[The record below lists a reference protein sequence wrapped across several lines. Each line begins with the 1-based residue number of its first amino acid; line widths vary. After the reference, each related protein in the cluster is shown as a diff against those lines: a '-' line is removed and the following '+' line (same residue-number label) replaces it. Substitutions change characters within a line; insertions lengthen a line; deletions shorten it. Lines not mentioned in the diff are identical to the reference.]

1 MNILIVGNGGR
12 EHAIG
17 WKVYNSPQVHD
28 IYFAPG
34 NGGTSHLGKNLPID
48 VWDFDAML
56 KAVQSHNI
64 GLIVVG
70 PEVPLENG
78 IVDYFSSPSHVVP
91 IFGPMKRAAQ
101 LESSKAYAKMI
112 MRKYG
117 IPMAQGE
124 TFDSYDAAVKYVESL
139 SAPPVVKADGLAAGK
154 GVTVP
159 ETKEEALAAIKKAMV
174 DGYFGDAGKR
184 VVLEERLQGKEAS
197 VFAITDGSTVLTTV
211 PACDYK
217 RVNDGDDGPNTGGIG
232 CYSPPEFL
240 DQAMLDKITETV
252 LKPTIQGMA
261 KEGHPYRGVLYAG
274 LMVNG
279 ADVKVIEFNC
289 RFGDPEAQVI
299 LPRLQ
304 TDIVD
309 ILIGVTERTLH
320 KVTPNWLPKAC
331 VGVVMTS
338 GGYPGAFKKGY
349 PITGLKDVDPD
360 VLVFH
365 AGTKLKEGVPVTD
378 GGRVLTVSALG
389 KDMAEARGQAYSN
402 VKRIKFQDAHYRTD
416 IALRAVKP

>member
-1 MNILIVGNGGR
+1 MNILIVGSGGR

-28 IYFAPG
+28 LYFAPG

-56 KAVQSHNI
+56 KAVQANNI

-70 PEVPLENG
+70 PEVPLESG
-78 IVDYFSSPSHVVP
+78 IVDYFSSPAHTVP
-91 IFGPMKRAAQ
+91 IFGPTKRAAQ

-117 IPMAQGE
+117 VPTAHNE
-124 TFDSYDAAVKYVESL
+124 SFESYDAAVKYVEGLAS
-139 SAPPVVKADGLAAGK
+139 PPVVKADGLAAGK

-159 ETKEEALAAIKKAMV
+159 ATKEEALAAIKLAMV

-184 VVLEERLQGKEAS
+184 VVLEEHLQGKEAS
-197 VFAITDGSTVLTTV
+197 LFAITDGKTVLTTV
-211 PACDYK
+211 SACDYK
-217 RVNDGDDGPNTGGIG
+217 RVNDNDDGPNTGGMG

-240 DQAMLDKITETV
+240 DKAMLDRITETV
-252 LKPTIQGMA
+252 LKPTIQGME
-261 KEGHPYRGVLYAG
+261 KEGRPYRGVLYAG

-279 ADVKVIEFNC
+279 TDVKVIEFNC

-309 ILIGVTERTLH
+309 IFVGVAERTLH
-320 KVTPNWLPKAC
+320 KVTPNWHPKPC
-331 VGVVMTS
+331 VGVVMAS

-349 PITGLKDVDPD
+349 PITGLQDVDPD
-360 VLVFH
+360 VMVFH
-365 AGTKLKEGVPVTD
+365 AGTKLKDGRLVTD
-378 GGRVLTVSALG
+378 GGRVLIVSALG
-389 KDMAEARGQAYSN
+389 KDMAEAREQAYSN

-416 IALRAVKP
+416 IALRAI